1 MAQQSFSTMPARA
14 AEFFSHNNELKKLRE
29 LIESK
34 EPEIFLS
41 GLKGSAAA
49 FFLSLLFQE
58 LQKTFLVITSSH
70 DEALDLYDEIAFFRG
85 READAGNYDA
95 QDILV
100 FPPLETHPYEHLATH
115 PDVSGQ
121 RVWTLYQLCRKEKPA
136 LVITCIE
143 GLLQKTL
150 PRNIL
155 LRACQR
161 IRVNDDLDREP
172 LSRGLIECGYTRVSL
187 VEDRGDMSIRGDVM
201 DIFPPGYPRP
211 LRISFF
217 GDTVESI
224 RAFDQV
230 TQRSCAE
237 YQEALMVPVKEAILN
252 GETITTFSNKALE
265 PPRKK
270 MFAEGRG
277 KAFAE
282 SIQSGFFPAGIEYGL
297 SLIYPELETLFHYL
311 SPAAWCVWNEPGAL
325 AEAQKDFRED
335 AAAHYL
341 RALEERRMVSPPE
354 ELFITEERL
363 QEHQAGLKQVIAE
376 SLDAARPH
384 AAQVICSSASNADI
398 RRDMIRFDSAQGAL
412 SPLVEKMGAW
422 RDEGNRIFLIC
433 HTPGQCQRLSDL
445 FHDYGLQA
453 RISPSVRGVDDFFT
467 LQPGVVELKIGKLA
481 HGFRYEPGQLIII
494 TEEEIFGE
502 KRRRSSAARIKEGI
516 EISSFTDLKEG
527 NLVVH
532 REHGI
537 GRYRALITLEA
548 GGIRGDFL
556 ALEYLG
562 GDKLYL
568 PVDRINLIQK
578 YEGAE
583 EIIPRLDKLGGYSWK
598 NVQKKV
604 KDAIQKMAK
613 DLLELYS
620 ARKVYEGHPF
630 AAVDHYYREFEAA
643 FPYEET
649 PDQLAAIEDVMRDM
663 SEAKPMD
670 RLVCGDVGYGK
681 TEVALRAAFRAA
693 MDGAQVAVL
702 VPTTVLAQQHYLT
715 FTERFSAYPVTVDI
729 LSRFRSNRD
738 QKKIIEG
745 LASGTVDIVIGT
757 HRLLQK
763 DVVFNNLGI
772 VVIDEEHRFG
782 VKAKEVL
789 KKMRRTVDVLTL
801 TATPIPRTLQF
812 SLLGIRDF
820 SVINTP
826 PQDRLSIRTVV
837 TRFDETVI
845 REALVQELR
854 RGGQIFFVHDRVRS
868 IPAMALFLKK
878 LVPEA
883 RLGIAHGQ
891 MSAKELEEA
900 MIKFIKKEVDLL
912 LCTTIIE
919 SGLDFPAANTI
930 IINRADKLGL
940 AQMYQLRGRVGRGK
954 LRAYAYLL
962 IPGETAVSQ
971 DAARRLEAI
980 AEFTELGSGY
990 RLATRDLQ
998 IRGAGNIL
1006 GHAQSGQIAAVGL
1019 DMYLQLLDEAIHE
1032 LKGEKLPPKI
1042 EPTVNLPVPAYIPE
1056 DYIGDI
1062 NQRLVLYKR
1071 LSLVP
1076 SEDEIAD
1083 LERELIDRFGALP
1096 RTVENLLEMTRI
1108 KSLLRRYL
1116 ITSVEYGAGQIIF
1129 TFHREAEG
1137 SLDKILTLVS
1147 RDQKRFRF
1155 TPGLKLFARY
1165 QGETGEQIFSEIKNI
1180 LK

>member
-1 MAQQSFSTMPARA
+1 MSQESESTVLSRA
-14 AEFFSHNNELKKLRE
+14 AEFFRYHAELNKLRE
-29 LIESK
+29 FMESSA
-34 EPEIFLS
+34 PEIFLS
-41 GLKGSAAA
+41 GLKGAATA

-58 LQKTFLVITSSH
+58 LRRTFLIVTASH
-70 DEALDLYDEIAFFRG
+70 DEALELYDELAFFSG
-85 READAGNYDA
+85 REAAAGSYEA

-121 RVWTLYQLCRKEKPA
+121 RTATLYQLCRRDRPM
-136 LVITCIE
+136 LVITCME

-150 PRNIL
+150 PRTQL
-155 LRACQR
+155 LRACRQV
-161 IRVNDDLDREP
+161 RVNDEPDRDE
-172 LSRGLIECGYTRVSL
+172 LVRGLVACGYTRVSL

-224 RAFDQV
+224 RGFDQV
-230 TQRSCAE
+230 TQRSGAE
-237 YQEALMVPVKEAILN
+237 YPEALLVPVKEAILN
-252 GETITTFSNKALE
+252 RETLAVFRDRAQE
-265 PPRKK
+265 PSQKK

-282 SIQSGFFPAGIEYGL
+282 SIESGFFPAGIEYSL
-297 SLIYPELETLFHYL
+297 SLIYPGLETLLDYL
-311 SPAAWCVWNEPGAL
+311 PPAAWCVWREAGAL
-325 AEAQKDFRED
+325 AEAQKSFLDG
-335 AAAHYL
+335 AASHYL
-341 RALEERRMVSPPE
+341 GALEERRALSAPE
-354 ELFITEERL
+354 ELFITEELLRE
-363 QEHQAGLKQVIAE
+363 QRAGLRTISTE
-376 SLDAARPH
+376 SLEAARPH
-384 AAQVICSSASNADI
+384 DAQVIFSTAANADI

-412 SPLVEKMGAW
+412 APLVEKMEAW
-422 RDEGNRIFLIC
+422 RDAGNRIFLIC
-433 HTPGQCQRLSDL
+433 HTPGQCQRLKDL
-445 FHDYGLQA
+445 LQDYGLEPRVSAAIQ
-453 RISPSVRGVDDFFT
+453 GVDDFFMI
-467 LQPGVVELKIGKLA
+467 QPGAVELKVGRLA
-481 HGFRYEPGQLIII
+481 YGFRYEQGQLIII

-502 KRRRSSAARIKEGI
+502 KRRHTPAARIKDGI

-527 NLVVH
+527 DRVVH
-532 REHGI
+532 RDHGI
-537 GRYRALITLEA
+537 GRYRALVTLET

-583 EIIPRLDKLGGYSWK
+583 EILPRLDKLGGFSWK

-604 KDAIQKMAK
+604 KAAVQKMAK
-613 DLLELYS
+613 DLLDLYS
-620 ARKVYEGHPF
+620 ARKVYQGHSF

-643 FPYEET
+643 FAYEET

-663 SEAKPMD
+663 SEAKSMD

-693 MDGAQVAVL
+693 MDGSQVAVL
-702 VPTTVLAQQHYLT
+702 VPTTVLAQQHYQT
-715 FTERFSAYPVTVDI
+715 FTERFSAYPVRVDI
-729 LSRFRSNRD
+729 LSRFRSAKD
-738 QKKIIEG
+738 QKKIVEG
-745 LASGTVDIVIGT
+745 LASGTVDIIIGT

-763 DVVFNNLGI
+763 DVVFSNLGLL
-772 VVIDEEHRFG
+772 VIDEEHRFG
-782 VKAKEVL
+782 VKDKEVL

-820 SVINTP
+820 SVINTS

-854 RGGQIFFVHDRVRS
+854 RGGQIFFVHDRVRA

-891 MSAKELEEA
+891 MSAKELEAA
-900 MIKFIKKEVDLL
+900 MIQFIRKEVDLL

-971 DAARRLEAI
+971 DAARRLEAL

-990 RLATRDLQ
+990 RLAARDLQ

-1032 LKGEKLPPKI
+1032 LKGEKLPPRI

-1056 DYIGDI
+1056 DYIADI

-1071 LSLVP
+1071 LSLVL
-1076 SEDEIAD
+1076 SEDDIAD
-1083 LERELIDRFGALP
+1083 IERELIDRFGALP
-1096 RTVENLLEMTRI
+1096 RPAENLLEMARL

-1116 ITSVEYGAGQIIF
+1116 ITAVEYGAGQIMF
-1129 TFHREAEG
+1129 SFHREAEG
-1137 SLDKILTLVS
+1137 SLDKILSLVAQD
-1147 RDQKRFRF
+1147 RERFRF
-1155 TPGLKLFARY
+1155 TPDLKLMARY
-1165 QGETGEQIFSEIKNI
+1165 RGEPGEQIFVDIKNI

>member
-1 MAQQSFSTMPARA
+1 MSQQSFSTMPSRA
-14 AEFFSHNNELKKLRE
+14 PEFFSQNNELKTLRE
-29 LIESK
+29 LMESGA
-34 EPEIFLS
+34 PEIFLS
-41 GLKGSAAA
+41 GMKGSAAA

-58 LQKTFLVITSSH
+58 LQKNFLIITASH
-70 DEALDLYDEIAFFRG
+70 DEALELYDEIAFFRG
-85 READAGNYDA
+85 REGSAGWYDA

-115 PDVSGQ
+115 PEVSGQ
-121 RVWTLYQLCRKEKPA
+121 RVWTLYQLCRRERPA
-136 LVITCIE
+136 LVITCME

-150 PRNIL
+150 PRHFL
-155 LRACQR
+155 LSACQR
-161 IRVNDDLDREP
+161 ARVNDDLDRE
-172 LSRGLIECGYTRVSL
+172 LLVRGLVECGYTRVSL

-230 TQRSCAE
+230 TQRSSAE

-252 GETITTFSNKALE
+252 AETTAAFSQKALE
-265 PPRKK
+265 PSRKK
-270 MFAEGRG
+270 MFAESRG

-311 SPAAWCVWNEPGAL
+311 PPSAWCVWNEAGAL
-325 AEAQKDFRED
+325 AEEQKSLHDD
-335 AAAHYL
+335 IATHYL
-341 RALEERRMVSPPE
+341 KALEERRAVSSPE
-354 ELFITEERL
+354 ELFITGEQL
-363 QEHQAGLKQVIAE
+363 QEQKAAHRHIITE
-376 SLDAARPH
+376 SLEAARPNS
-384 AAQVICSSASNADI
+384 AQVMLSTVSNTDI
-398 RRDMIRFDSAQGAL
+398 RREMIRFDSAQGAL
-412 SPLVEKMGAW
+412 SPLVEKMEAW

-433 HTPGQCQRLSDL
+433 HTPGQCQRLTDL
-445 FHDYGLQA
+445 FHDYGLQV
-453 RISPSVRGVDDFFT
+453 RTSPAVQGVHDFFT
-467 LQPGVVELKIGKLA
+467 MQPGMVELKIGKLSY
-481 HGFRYEPGQLIII
+481 GFRYGQGRLIII

-502 KRRRSSAARIKEGI
+502 KKRRPAASRIKEGL
-516 EISSFTDLKEG
+516 EISSFSDLKEG
-527 NLVVH
+527 DRVVH
-532 REHGI
+532 RDHGI

-556 ALEYLG
+556 TLEYLG

-583 EIIPRLDKLGGYSWK
+583 DIIPRLDKLGGFSWK

-604 KDAIQKMAK
+604 KDAVQKMAK

-630 AAVDHYYREFEAA
+630 APGDHYYREFEAA

-663 SEAKPMD
+663 SEAKSMD

-681 TEVALRAAFRAA
+681 TEVALRAAFRAV
-693 MDGAQVAVL
+693 MDGTQVAVL
-702 VPTTVLAQQHYLT
+702 VPTTVLAQQHYQT
-715 FTERFSAYPVTVDI
+715 FTERFSAYPVNVDI
-729 LSRFRSNRD
+729 LSRFRSGKD

-745 LASGTVDIVIGT
+745 FASGTVDIVIGT

-763 DVVFNNLGI
+763 DVVFNNLGLL
-772 VVIDEEHRFG
+772 VIDEEHRFG

-837 TRFDETVI
+837 TRFDESVI
-845 REALVQELR
+845 REAIVQELR
-854 RGGQIFFVHDRVRS
+854 RGGQTFFVHDRVRS

-878 LVPEA
+878 LAPEA

-900 MIKFIKKEVDLL
+900 MIKFIRKEVDLL

-962 IPGETAVSQ
+962 IPGETAVST
-971 DAARRLEAI
+971 DAARRLEAL

-990 RLATRDLQ
+990 RLAARDLQ

-1042 EPTVNLPVPAYIPE
+1042 EPTINLPVPAYIPE

-1076 SEDEIAD
+1076 GEDEIAD
-1083 LERELIDRFGALP
+1083 LERELIDRFGTLP
-1096 RTVENLLEMTRI
+1096 RPVENLLEMARI

-1116 ITSVEYGAGQIIF
+1116 VTSVEFGAGQIIF

-1137 SLDKILTLVS
+1137 SLDKILSLVA
-1147 RDQKRFRF
+1147 RDKERFRF
-1155 TPGLKLFARY
+1155 TPELRLFARY
-1165 QGETGEQIFSEIKNI
+1165 RGEPGEQIFAEIKNI